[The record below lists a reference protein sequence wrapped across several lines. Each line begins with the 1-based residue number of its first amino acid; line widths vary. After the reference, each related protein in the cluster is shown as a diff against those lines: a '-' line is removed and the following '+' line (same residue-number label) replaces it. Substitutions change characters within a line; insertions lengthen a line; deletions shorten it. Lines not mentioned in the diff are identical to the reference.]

1 MNKTQVHHAKIMVQ
15 MTAMKGVHTK
25 QGKQITSL
33 GSVITERVSP
43 ALSALLYFLKI

>member
-15 MTAMKGVHTK
+15 MTAMKEVHNKT
-25 QGKQITSL
+25 KQITSL